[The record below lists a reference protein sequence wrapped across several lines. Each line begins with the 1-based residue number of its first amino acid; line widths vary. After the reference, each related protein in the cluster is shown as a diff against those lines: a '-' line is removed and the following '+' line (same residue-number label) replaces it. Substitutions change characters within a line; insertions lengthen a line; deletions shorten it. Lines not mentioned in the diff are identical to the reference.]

1 MKLAER
7 LHEAGVRRRRVRV
20 LASHLGR
27 LIPPDLS
34 VLDVGSG
41 DGQVADALGTIRP
54 DLDIRG
60 VDVLVRL
67 DAAIRVQPYDG
78 RTLPFGN
85 GSFGAAVLVDVL
97 HHTNDPAVLLAE
109 AARVAPLVIVKDHVS
124 ETPFARALL
133 RFMDRVGNARFDV
146 SLPYCYWSRK
156 QWGDAFTALG
166 LVVEV
171 WIGRL
176 GLYPAPVS
184 WLFDGSLHFVARLR
198 G

>member
-1 MKLAER
+1 
-7 LHEAGVRRRRVRV
+7 
-20 LASHLGR
+20 
-27 LIPPDLS
+27 
-34 VLDVGSG
+34 
-41 DGQVADALGTIRP
+41 
-54 DLDIRG
+54 
-60 VDVLVRL
+60 
-67 DAAIRVQPYDG
+67 
-78 RTLPFGN
+78 
-85 GSFGAAVLVDVL
+85 
-97 HHTNDPAVLLAE
+97 
-109 AARVAPLVIVKDHVS
+109 
-124 ETPFARALL
+124 
-133 RFMDRVGNARFDV
+133 MDRVGNARFDV